1 MRSNWADVSK
11 AGTLLGWEPQFNM
24 RAGIEKLV
32 GWYNAERA
40 WASEIQTT

>member
-1 MRSNWADVSK
+1 
-11 AGTLLGWEPQFNM
+11 M